1 MPVQAWLTMSEEM
14 GIQNMGGPAVD
25 FLPDLP
31 APTVT
36 YGAVMQHDT
45 QTGRMIGMKVGEMTG
60 DTAGMDHSAM
70 GHGARNL
77 VSEMDSS
84 GMAMLMA
91 MHVRMMSDTG
101 IVRHILADTSLR
113 RMMVEMMPAMPD
125 AHRERMEQ
133 MMRDTVDAPASGAR
147 RPPPARRPPAKPAV
161 KPPAKAPPKADPH
174 AGHKPPE

>member
-14 GIQNMGGPAVD
+14 GIENMGGPAVD

-60 DTAGMDHSAM
+60 DMAGMDHSAM

-84 GMAMLMA
+84 GMVMMMA
-91 MHVRMMSDTG
+91 MHMRMMADTG
-101 IVRHILADTSLR
+101 IRRHILADSALR
-113 RMMVEMMPAMPD
+113 RMMVEMMPMMPG
-125 AHRERMEQ
+125 AHREQMEQ
-133 MMRDTVDAPASGAR
+133 MLRDTVDAPASGVPQ
-147 RPPPARRPPAKPAV
+147 PPSARRPPAKAPL
-161 KPPAKAPPKADPH
+161 KPPAKSPPKPDPH
-174 AGHKPPE
+174 AGHRPPE